1 MPDKRAY
8 FHVTPKACL
17 SGVLE
22 TGLVPSVGR
31 RASAAGEPTP
41 RVWLFPSYS
50 SLEDAMLN
58 WLGDELD
65 GLDPVALKIVLDP
78 EFADRH
84 MTPVPGTFECVC
96 DMTVPPECIVL
107 LGPV

>member
-1 MPDKRAY
+1 MPDKRVY

-17 SGVLE
+17 SGILE
-22 TGLVPSVGR
+22 TGLVPAVGR

-78 EFADRH
+78 GFADLH
-84 MTPVPGTFECVC
+84 VTPVPGTFECVC
-96 DMTVPPECIVL
+96 DVAVPPECVVL